1 MVYLRRYLDLL
12 HGKIDHKDSIDS
24 FATCNIQL
32 TSFKWRE
39 FYTYAEDTTL
49 QIACSCKVGGKI
61 VELLRRVLGWKV
73 VAYFFYKEN

>member
-12 HGKIDHKDSIDS
+12 HGKIDHKDNIHS

-39 FYTYAEDTTL
+39 FYTYAEDATL
-49 QIACSCKVGGKI
+49 QIACSCKVGGEI
-61 VELLRRVLGWKV
+61 VELLWRVVGWKREQQSI
-73 VAYFFYKEN
+73 FK